1 MLNHFLA
8 GNKVDPN
15 NQDWLSAI
23 TNSLQLLE
31 KLISVPES
39 EAGIEWKY
47 RGSMNKDYALEIIPI
62 VSLLEFAITSDS
74 MQLNYLAI
82 KVIGLYNDGTST
94 DKEVSYNEMF
104 PDGVLF
110 IMN

>member
-1 MLNHFLA
+1 MTHVLDSDNIIPTCIKLLSVLLNHFLSE
-8 GNKVDPN
+8 NNVEPN

-39 EAGIEWKY
+39 EGGTQWKY
-47 RGSMNKDYALEIIPI
+47 RGSVNKDYALEIIPI

-74 MQLNYLAI
+74 I
-82 KVIGLYNDGTST
+82 
-94 DKEVSYNEMF
+94 
-104 PDGVLF
+104 
-110 IMN
+110 